1 LNEISKGGDKM
12 TYKKKSFPRGQRKSL
27 KKENG
32 KMPLQNVV
40 SFKINDQEK
49 KLLENLTQSTSK
61 SVSDIMREALNV
73 WKSKRARLC
82 LEG

>member
-1 LNEISKGGDKM
+1 M
-12 TYKKKSFPRGQRKSL
+12 

-73 WKSKRARLC
+73 WKSRRARLC

>member
-1 LNEISKGGDKM
+1 M
-12 TYKKKSFPRGQRKSL
+12 TFKKKSFPRGQRKSL
-27 KKENG
+27 KKEQG
-32 KMPLQNVV
+32 KMPLQNVI

-49 KLLENLTQSTSK
+49 KLLEKLTQSTSK

-73 WKSKRARLC
+73 WKSNRAKLC